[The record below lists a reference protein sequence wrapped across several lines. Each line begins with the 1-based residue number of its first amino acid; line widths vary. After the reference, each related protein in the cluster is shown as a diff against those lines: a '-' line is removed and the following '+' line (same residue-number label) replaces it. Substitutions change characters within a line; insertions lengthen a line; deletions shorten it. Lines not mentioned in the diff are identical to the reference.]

1 MLKFPAY
8 FPYSKLIIYMRK
20 FLTLI
25 FILTI
30 YHVTVAQAPKANYQQ
45 ASRYSSRK
53 LGKMIFSTSVDPHWL
68 KQSDRFWYVY
78 ETPAGKK
85 WYIVDPSK
93 PEKRVM
99 FDNAKL
105 AAELSRIVKD

>member
-1 MLKFPAY
+1 
-8 FPYSKLIIYMRK
+8 MRK
-20 FLTLI
+20 LLI
-25 FILTI
+25 LAFILTF
-30 YHVTVAQAPKANYQQ
+30 YQVSFSQVAPAKANYQQ
-45 ASRYSSRK
+45 ASRFTTKR

-93 PEKRVM
+93 GEKRVM

-105 AAELSRIVKD
+105 AAELSRIVKDPFDLSLIHI